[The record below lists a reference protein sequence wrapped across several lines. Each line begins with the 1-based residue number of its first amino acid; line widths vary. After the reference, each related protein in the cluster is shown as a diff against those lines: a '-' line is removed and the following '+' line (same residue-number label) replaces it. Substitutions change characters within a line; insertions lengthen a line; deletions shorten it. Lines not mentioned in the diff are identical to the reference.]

1 MINTNLCGN
10 ADCGAF
16 VANQNRPSSGE
27 EQCDSPRL
35 YLHMTQAGWNYS
47 RVRAARWWAQ
57 QHICCGSWFNRGH
70 KSIQNRLIYSRAQ
83 RIQMSETCWQLQCLS
98 STADNDPI
106 WWWICLIKE
115 GPGQQSW
122 SGEIVSQ
129 SVSLLRCKQGLWSL
143 SSWP

>member
-10 ADCGAF
+10 AVCGAF
-16 VANQNRPSSGE
+16 VADQNRASLERNKVTHHTFIYIWHIQG
-27 EQCDSPRL
+27 R
-35 YLHMTQAGWNYS
+35 NYS

-83 RIQMSETCWQLQCLS
+83 RIQMSTTCWQLQCLS
-98 STADNDPI
+98 FTADKDPI
-106 WWWICLIKE
+106 WCWICLIKE

-143 SSWP
+143 PSWP